1 MLKAIFTLKTVF
13 TLKAIFMLKAILRKG
28 MERLRPP
35 SLNYDFLPTHL
46 ALSQRPPS
54 PFARYTA
61 ISLSMGV
68 LIALIWAYMGKLDV
82 QATATGRL
90 IASGRSQ
97 IIQAYEQSR
106 IVAIHV
112 GNGQHVEKDAPLIT
126 LHTLG
131 VNQDITR
138 LIEQRDYQTEE
149 EIRYQ
154 ALLNTH
160 DPNLLPLFQQQSE
173 ERQKKILL
181 HYQHEK
187 QEFDSIITNI
197 YAEMEV
203 NLTSQKARN
212 SDIRSLTNLRENIS
226 QRLQARKTL
235 SQKQVISKVEYLEQ
249 EKEFLET
256 ERLIAQQKSELGILI
271 AQYKSHEGRLKSTK
285 VQKER
290 EWLEKIKQ
298 AEMQLSLLKQE
309 ISKVQEREELEIV
322 RSPVTGTVQQLSVH
336 TLGAVLQPAQNLMV
350 IVPDEHVQL
359 AEIQILNKDV
369 GFVRPGQQVTVKV
382 DAFPYTRYGT
392 IEGKLLS
399 ISRDSATDER
409 LGLVFPAQI
418 SLKQNNIMVD
428 GKPVAIT
435 AGMSIVAEIKTD
447 QRRVIDYLLSPIREY
462 QSEALREK

>member
-1 MLKAIFTLKTVF
+1 MPKT
-13 TLKAIFMLKAILRKG
+13 ILRKG
-28 MERLRPP
+28 MKRLRTRTP
-35 SLNYDFLPTHL
+35 SPDYDFLPTHL

-61 ISLSMGV
+61 ITLSIGV
-68 LIALIWAYMGKLDV
+68 LVALLWACLGKLDV

-112 GNGQHVEKDAPLIT
+112 GNGQHVAKGTPLLT

-131 VNQDITR
+131 VNQDIAR
-138 LIEQRDYQTEE
+138 LLEQRDYLTEE

-154 ALLNTH
+154 ALLGKH
-160 DPNLLPLFQQQSE
+160 DPSSLPLFQQQPE
-173 ERQKKILL
+173 AKRNKILT
-181 HYQHEK
+181 HYHHEK
-187 QEFDSIITNI
+187 EEFDSVITNI

-203 NLTSQKARN
+203 NLSSQKARN
-212 SDIRSLTNLRENIS
+212 SDIRSLINLRENIY

-256 ERLIAQQKSELGILI
+256 ERLISQQKSELGILLT
-271 AQYKSHEGRLKSTK
+271 QYKSLEERLKGLK

-290 EWLEKIKQ
+290 EWFEKGKQ
-298 AEMQLSLLKQE
+298 AEMQLAVLKQE

-322 RSPVTGTVQQLSVH
+322 RSPVTGTIQQLSVH

-350 IVPDEHVQL
+350 IVPDNQVQL

-392 IEGKLLS
+392 IEGTLLS
-399 ISRDSATDER
+399 ISRDSTTDER

-418 SLKQNNIMVD
+418 SLKQNNIIVD
-428 GKPVAIT
+428 GKPVDIT

-447 QRRVIDYLLSPIREY
+447 QRRVIDYLLSPIQEY

>member
-1 MLKAIFTLKTVF
+1 
-13 TLKAIFMLKAILRKG
+13 MLKAILRKG
-28 MERLRPP
+28 IKRLRTAPHH
-35 SLNYDFLPTHL
+35 YDFLPTHL

-61 ISLSMGV
+61 ITLSIGV
-68 LIALIWAYMGKLDV
+68 LIALLWACLGKLDV

-106 IVAIHV
+106 LIAIHIT
-112 GNGQHVEKDAPLIT
+112 NGQHVEKGMPLLT
-126 LHTLG
+126 LNTLG
-131 VNQDITR
+131 VNQDIAR
-138 LIEQRDYQTEE
+138 LIEQREYLMEE

-154 ALLNTH
+154 ALLGKH
-160 DPNLLPLFQQQSE
+160 EPESLPLFQQQSTE
-173 ERQKKILL
+173 KQEKILA
-181 HYQHEK
+181 HYSHEK
-187 QEFDSIITNI
+187 QDFDAVVTTIH
-197 YAEMEV
+197 AEMEV
-203 NLTSQKARN
+203 NLTSQKARS
-212 SDIRSLTNLRENIS
+212 SDIRSLTNLRENIN

-235 SQKQVISKVEYLEQ
+235 SQKQVISKVEFLEQ

-256 ERLIAQQKSELGILI
+256 ERLIAQQKSELNILMT
-271 AQYKSHEGRLKSTK
+271 QYKSLEERLKSIK

-290 EWLEKIKQ
+290 EWFEKRKQ
-298 AEMQLSLLKQE
+298 AEMQLAVIKQE
-309 ISKVQEREELEIV
+309 ISKMQEREELEVV

-359 AEIQILNKDV
+359 AEIQILNKDA
-369 GFVRPGQQVTVKV
+369 GFVHPGQHVTVKV

-392 IEGKLLS
+392 IEGELLS
-399 ISRDSATDER
+399 VSRDSTNDER

-428 GKPVAIT
+428 GKPVEIT

-447 QRRVIDYLLSPIREY
+447 QRRVIDYLLSPIQEY

>member
-1 MLKAIFTLKTVF
+1 
-13 TLKAIFMLKAILRKG
+13 MLKAILCKRVK
-28 MERLRPP
+28 RLRTP
-35 SLNYDFLPTHL
+35 SPHYDFLPTHL
-46 ALSQRPPS
+46 ALSKRPPS

-61 ISLSMGV
+61 ITLSIGV
-68 LIALIWAYMGKLDV
+68 LAALLWACLGKLDV

-106 IVAIHV
+106 LMTIHV
-112 GNGQHVEKDAPLIT
+112 ENGQHVDKGTPLLT
-126 LHTLG
+126 LNTLG

-138 LIEQRDYQTEE
+138 MMKQRDYLIEE
-149 EIRYQ
+149 DIRYQ
-154 ALLNTH
+154 ALLGKH
-160 DPNLLPLFQQQSE
+160 DPKSLPLFQQQSE
-173 ERQKKILL
+173 KKQERILTYY
-181 HYQHEK
+181 HHEK

-203 NLTSQKARN
+203 NLTSQKARG
-212 SDIRSLTNLRENIS
+212 SDLRSLANLRENIN

-256 ERLIAQQKSELGILI
+256 ERLIAQQKSELGILMT
-271 AQYKSHEGRLKSTK
+271 QYKSLEERLKGIK

-290 EWLEKIKQ
+290 EWFEKRKQ
-298 AEMQLSLLKQE
+298 AEMQLSVLKQE
-309 ISKVQEREELEIV
+309 ISKMQEREELEIV
-322 RSPVTGTVQQLSVH
+322 RSPVIGTVQQLSVH

-350 IVPDEHVQL
+350 IVPDDHIQL

-369 GFVRPGQQVTVKV
+369 GFVRPGQHVTVKV

-399 ISRDSATDER
+399 ISKDSATDER

-418 SLKQNNIMVD
+418 SLRQNNIMVD

-435 AGMSIVAEIKTD
+435 AGMSIVTEIKTD
-447 QRRVIDYLLSPIREY
+447 QRRVIDYLLSPIQEY

>member
-1 MLKAIFTLKTVF
+1 M
-13 TLKAIFMLKAILRKG
+13 LRKG
-28 MERLRPP
+28 MKRLRIRTP
-35 SLNYDFLPTHL
+35 SPDYDFLPMHL

-61 ISLSMGV
+61 ITLSIGILV
-68 LIALIWAYMGKLDV
+68 ALLWACLGKLDV

-106 IVAIHV
+106 IIAIHV
-112 GNGQHVEKDAPLIT
+112 GNGQHVEKGAPLLT

-131 VNQDITR
+131 VNQDIAR
-138 LIEQRDYQTEE
+138 LIEQRDYLTEE

-154 ALLNTH
+154 ALLGKH
-160 DPNLLPLFQQQSE
+160 DPSTLPLFQQQPE
-173 ERQKKILL
+173 AKQNKILT
-181 HYQHEK
+181 HYHHEK
-187 QEFDSIITNI
+187 HEFDSIITNI

-203 NLTSQKARN
+203 NLTSQKAKN
-212 SDIRSLTNLRENIS
+212 NDIRSLINLRENINK
-226 QRLQARKTL
+226 RLQARKTL

-249 EKEFLET
+249 EKELLET
-256 ERLIAQQKSELGILI
+256 ERLLNQQKSELGILL
-271 AQYKSHEGRLKSTK
+271 AQYKSLEERLKGLK

-290 EWLEKIKQ
+290 EWFEKRKQ
-298 AEMQLSLLKQE
+298 ANMQLAVLKQE

-322 RSPVTGTVQQLSVH
+322 RSPVTGTIQQLSVH

-350 IVPDEHVQL
+350 IVPDNQVQL

-392 IEGKLLS
+392 IEGTLLS
-399 ISRDSATDER
+399 ISRDSTTDER

-418 SLKQNNIMVD
+418 SLRQNNIVVD
-428 GKPVAIT
+428 GKPVEIT

-447 QRRVIDYLLSPIREY
+447 QRRVIDYLLSPIQEY

>member
-1 MLKAIFTLKTVF
+1 MF
-13 TLKAIFMLKAILRKG
+13 KAILRRGIK
-28 MERLRPP
+28 RLRTTRPH
-35 SLNYDFLPTHL
+35 YDFLPTHL

-61 ISLSMGV
+61 ITLSISV
-68 LIALIWAYMGKLDV
+68 LIALLWAYLGKLDV

-106 IVAIHV
+106 LMAIHV
-112 GNGQHVEKDAPLIT
+112 ANGQHVEKGVPLLT
-126 LHTLG
+126 LNTLG
-131 VNQDITR
+131 VNQDIAR
-138 LIEQRDYQTEE
+138 LFEQRDYTIEE
-149 EIRYQ
+149 EIRYH
-154 ALLNTH
+154 ALLKKH
-160 DPNLLPLFQQQSE
+160 DPKSLPLFQQQSAD
-173 ERQKKILL
+173 RQEKILT
-181 HYQHEK
+181 HYSHEK
-187 QEFDSIITNI
+187 QEFDSIINNI
-197 YAEMEV
+197 RAEMEV
-203 NLTSQKARN
+203 NLASQTSRN
-212 SDIRSLTNLRENIS
+212 SDIRSLIHLRDNIN
-226 QRLQARKTL
+226 QRLLARKTL

-256 ERLIAQQKSELGILI
+256 ERLIAQQKSELGILVT
-271 AQYKSHEGRLKSTK
+271 QYQSLEARFKGVKI
-285 VQKER
+285 QKER
-290 EWLEKIKQ
+290 EWFEKRKQ
-298 AEMQLSLLKQE
+298 AEMQLAVIKQE
-309 ISKVQEREELEIV
+309 ISKMQEREELEVV
-322 RSPVTGTVQQLSVH
+322 RSPVSGTVQQLSVH

-369 GFVRPGQQVTVKV
+369 GFVYPGQHVTVKV

-392 IEGKLLS
+392 IDGELLS
-399 ISRDSATDER
+399 VSRDSTNDER

-428 GKPVAIT
+428 GKPVEIT

-447 QRRVIDYLLSPIREY
+447 QRRVIDYLLSPIQEY